1 MRDVRIF
8 FRYPYLIF
16 FIIAGVSL
24 FVGLVNFHS
33 SITVKDYIET
43 EGEICN
49 LESKQVLWHQHYV
62 TRYDYDIVW
71 YEGTKKHTKHLEE
84 QVNPEEEGART
95 IWVRPDNKNAIL
107 SNSVDIREEV
117 PLNLLAGIVSGAIGF
132 VLWNRQRSRRRE
144 TRAQRIERLEDT
156 KMYSIMVII
165 LSVIAM
171 VMFGIIGYEDYKSG
185 YIISF
190 VWDVYFALSVI
201 IVAAFV
207 IYRRAKKQLGV

>member
-8 FRYPYLIF
+8 FRYPQLL
-16 FIIAGVSL
+16 FIIVAGVSL
-24 FVGLVNFHS
+24 FAGLVNFHS
-33 SITVKDYIET
+33 SIAVKDYIET

-49 LESKQVLWHQHYV
+49 VESKQVLWHQHYV

-71 YEGTKKHTKHLEE
+71 YDNSEKHTRHLEE
-84 QVNPEEEGART
+84 QVDPEEEGVRT

-107 SNSVDIREEV
+107 SNSVDFGQDV
-117 PLNLLAGIVSGAIGF
+117 PLYLLVGLVSGAIGF
-132 VLWNRQRSRRRE
+132 FICKVRSNKRRE

-165 LSVIAM
+165 LTVIAM
-171 VMFGIIGYEDYKSG
+171 GMFGIMGYEDYKNG
-185 YIISF
+185 YIPSG
-190 VWDVYFALSVI
+190 VWDTYFALIVI

-207 IYRRAKKQLGV
+207 MYRRAKKQLR

>member
-8 FRYPYLIF
+8 FRYPQLLF
-16 FIIAGVSL
+16 FIVAGVSL

-33 SITVKDYIET
+33 AITVKDYIET

-49 LESKQVLWHQHYV
+49 VESKQVLWHQHYV

-71 YEGTKKHTKHLEE
+71 YEGTKKHTRHLEE
-84 QVNPEEEGART
+84 QVNPQEEGVRT

-107 SNSVDIREEV
+107 SNSVDFGQDV
-117 PLNLLAGIVSGAIGF
+117 PLYLLVGLVSGAIGF
-132 VLWNRQRSRRRE
+132 FICKVRSNKRRE

-165 LSVIAM
+165 LTVIAM
-171 VMFGIIGYEDYKSG
+171 GMFGIMGYEDYKNG
-185 YIISF
+185 YIPSG
-190 VWDVYFALSVI
+190 VWDTYFALIVI

-207 IYRRAKKQLGV
+207 MYRRAKKQLR